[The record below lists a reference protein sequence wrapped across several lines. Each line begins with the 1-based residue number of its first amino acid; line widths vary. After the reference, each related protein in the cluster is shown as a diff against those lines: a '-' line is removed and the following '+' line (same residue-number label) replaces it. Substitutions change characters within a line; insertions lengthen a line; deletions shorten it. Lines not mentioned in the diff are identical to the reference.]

1 MLSLCFFVV
10 VLCCVCLFVLQ
21 SQSAVARM
29 LQMSELSLR
38 PFSEKPPQ
46 QQYPLASLPNILY
59 LLQTIIDVLFRQPL
73 KLQSV
78 SSGLSVTDSC
88 TGGNPMAS
96 STGINLHPTKK
107 KCTASQTTMCMLSD
121 CQFIS
126 YPILIYT
133 YIFPAYHP
141 TNAFRS
147 CDLQCA

>member
-1 MLSLCFFVV
+1 MLSLCL
-10 VLCCVCLFVLQ
+10 LCCIVLCLFVAQ

-46 QQYPLASLPNILY
+46 QQYPLASLPQY

-96 STGINLHPTKK
+96 STSINLHPTKK

-147 CDLQCA
+147 CDLQCV